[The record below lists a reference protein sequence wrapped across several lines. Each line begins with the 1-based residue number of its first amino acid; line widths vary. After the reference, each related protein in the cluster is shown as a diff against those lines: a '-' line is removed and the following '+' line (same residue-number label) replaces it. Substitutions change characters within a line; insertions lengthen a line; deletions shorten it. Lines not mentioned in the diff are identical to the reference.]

1 MMNILHVLP
10 SMDPAQGGVAQ
21 AVRNTVP
28 ALARLDA
35 SNEVLSFDAPDAAFL
50 GRDGFPIHAI
60 GPARGGYGYCPA
72 LGPWLAANLP
82 RFDAVIAHGLWQHH
96 CAGTWSAIARY
107 RREQATSEV
116 GIGTQTGGASQAG
129 GGAPSPRFYVMPHG
143 MLDPYFQKA
152 PGRRLKAL
160 RNTVFWKL
168 IEARA
173 VNGADGVLF
182 TCAEELNLAREPFR
196 PYHPRQELE
205 VGLGIEAPPAL
216 HAGMAPA
223 FAERCPDV
231 AGRPYLLFLSRLHE
245 KKGADLLIRA
255 YLRLRATHPERTLPA
270 LVMAGPGLDTEYG
283 RELQRLAASQPAG
296 LGDGRSD
303 IHFPGMLGGDAKWG
317 ALYGCQAFVLP
328 SHQENFGI
336 AVVEA
341 MACGRPVLITRQV
354 NIWRECEPGGL
365 VAEDTE
371 PGAYGLLTRWLGL
384 SPPQQQA
391 LGDAA
396 HAAYRANFEV
406 DAAARRL
413 KEALQSGVLE
423 KPSGLPAS
431 SAVS

>member
-1 MMNILHVLP
+1 MLLLHVLA

-28 ALARLDA
+28 ALARQDV

-72 LGPWLAANLP
+72 LQPWLAANLH

-107 RREQATSEV
+107 RRGQATSQV
-116 GIGTQTGGASQAG
+116 DTVAV
-129 GGAPSPRFYVMPHG
+129 PLPRFYVMPHG

-168 IEARA
+168 IEARV

-182 TCAEELNLAREPFR
+182 TCAEELNLAREPFQPYR
-196 PYHPRQELE
+196 PRRELE

-216 HAGMAPA
+216 HANMAPA
-223 FAERCPDV
+223 FSERCPDV

-255 YLRLRATHPERTLPA
+255 YLRLRVTHPEYILPA

-283 RELQRLAASQPAG
+283 HELRRLVASQPAS
-296 LGDGRSD
+296 LGDGKSD
-303 IHFPGMLGGDAKWG
+303 IYFPGMLRGDAKWG

-341 MACGRPVLITRQV
+341 MACGRPVLISRQV

-365 VAEDTE
+365 VAQDTE
-371 PGAYGLLTRWLGL
+371 PGAYDLLTRWLAL
-384 SPPQQQA
+384 SPLQQQA

-396 HAAYRANFEV
+396 YAAYRANFEV
-406 DAAARRL
+406 DEAARRL
-413 KEALQSGVLE
+413 KEALQGEPST
-423 KPSGLPAS
+423 KPAGLPAT

>member
-1 MMNILHVLP
+1 MNILHVLP

-28 ALARLDA
+28 ALARLGV
-35 SNEVLSFDAPDAAFL
+35 SNEVLSFDAVDAAFL

-72 LGPWLAANLP
+72 LKPWLADHLH

-96 CAGTWSAIARY
+96 CAGTWGAIARY
-107 RREQATSEV
+107 RRGST
-116 GIGTQTGGASQAG
+116 ASRAG
-129 GGAPSPRFYVMPHG
+129 SDAPSPRFYVMPHG

-152 PGRRLKAL
+152 PGRRIKAL

-173 VNGADGVLF
+173 VNNADGVLF

-196 PYHPRQELE
+196 PYHPRRELE

-216 HAGMAPA
+216 HTGMAPA
-223 FAERCPDV
+223 FAECCPNV
-231 AGRPYLLFLSRLHE
+231 AGQPYLLFLSRLHE

-255 YLRLRATHPERTLPA
+255 YLRLRVTHPERTLPA

-283 RELQRLAASQPAG
+283 RELQRLAASLPDDAAG
-296 LGDGRSD
+296 TSSSNIGNKTD

-317 ALYGCQAFVLP
+317 ALYGCEAFVLP

-341 MACGRPVLITRQV
+341 MACDRPVLITRQV

-371 PGAYGLLTRWLGL
+371 AGAFDLLTRWLAL
-384 SPPQQQA
+384 SPQQRQK
-391 LGDAA
+391 LGGAA
-396 HAAYRANFEV
+396 QAAYRANFEV
-406 DAAARRL
+406 DEAARRL
-413 KEALQSGVLE
+413 KGAIQGGVSG
-423 KPSGLPAS
+423 KPAGLPAS
-431 SAVS
+431 SAAS

>member
-1 MMNILHVLP
+1 MNILHAIP

-21 AVRNTVP
+21 AVRNMVP
-28 ALARLDA
+28 ALGGLGV
-35 SNEVLSFDAPDAAFL
+35 SNEIMSFDATDAAFL
-50 GRDGFPIHAI
+50 GRDSFPIHAI

-72 LGPWLAANLP
+72 LKPWLTANLH

-96 CAGTWSAIARY
+96 CAGTWSVIVRH
-107 RREQATSEV
+107 RRKLA
-116 GIGTQTGGASQAG
+116 ASQVG
-129 GGAPSPRFYVMPHG
+129 GIVAAPLPRFYVMPHG

-152 PGRRLKAL
+152 PGRYLKAL

-182 TCAEELNLAREPFR
+182 TCTEELNLAREPFR
-196 PYHPRQELE
+196 PYCPRRELE
-205 VGLGIEAPPAL
+205 VGLGIEAPPPLHQNMAL
-216 HAGMAPA
+216 A
-223 FAERCPDV
+223 FAERCSEV

-255 YLRLRATHPERTLPA
+255 YLRLRATHPERILPV

-283 RELQRLAASQPAG
+283 RELQRLATSQAASMGGGQPSI
-296 LGDGRSD
+296 L
-303 IHFPGMLGGDAKWG
+303 FPGMLSGDAKWG
-317 ALYGCQAFVLP
+317 ALYGCEAFVLP

-341 MACGRPVLITRQV
+341 MACGRPVLITRQI
-354 NIWRECEPGGL
+354 NIWRECESGGL

-371 PGAYGLLTRWLGL
+371 AGTLEQLTRWLAL
-384 SPPQQQA
+384 SPQQQRA

-396 HAAYRANFEV
+396 QAAYRVNFEV
-406 DAAARRL
+406 GEAARRL
-413 KEALQSGVLE
+413 KEALKGGGLE
-423 KPSGLPAS
+423 NFSGLPAS
-431 SAVS
+431 SAAS

>member
-1 MMNILHVLP
+1 MQLLHVL
-10 SMDPAQGGVAQ
+10 STMDPAQGGVAQ

-28 ALARLDA
+28 ALARLDV
-35 SNEVLSFDAPDAAFL
+35 SNEVLSFDAFNAAFL
-50 GRDGFPIHAI
+50 GRDNFPIHAI

-72 LGPWLAANLP
+72 LQPWLAANLH

-96 CAGTWSAIARY
+96 CAGTWSAIARH
-107 RREQATSEV
+107 RREQ
-116 GIGTQTGGASQAG
+116 GASQ
-129 GGAPSPRFYVMPHG
+129 GGAVAVPSPRFYVMPHG

-196 PYHPRQELE
+196 PYRPRREIE

-216 HAGMAPA
+216 HADMASA
-223 FAERCPDV
+223 FSEHCPDV

-255 YLRLRATHPERTLPA
+255 YLRLRVTHPEQTLPA

-283 RELQRLAASQPAG
+283 RELQRLAASQPAS
-296 LGDGRSD
+296 LGNGKSD
-303 IHFPGMLGGDAKWG
+303 IYFPGMLSGYAKWG

-365 VAEDTE
+365 VAQDTE
-371 PGAYGLLTRWLGL
+371 PGAYDLLTRWLAL
-384 SPPQQQA
+384 SPLQQQA

-406 DAAARRL
+406 DEAARRL
-413 KEALQSGVLE
+413 KEALQGEASI
-423 KPSGLPAS
+423 KPAGSPAT

>member
-1 MMNILHVLP
+1 
-10 SMDPAQGGVAQ
+10 MDPAQGGVAQ

-28 ALARLDA
+28 ALARLDV

-50 GRDGFPIHAI
+50 GRDSFPIHPI
-60 GPARGGYGYCPA
+60 GPARGGYGYCSA
-72 LGPWLAANLP
+72 LQPWLAANLH

-96 CAGTWSAIARY
+96 CAGTWSAIARH
-107 RREQATSEV
+107 RRGQGTSQGDV
-116 GIGTQTGGASQAG
+116 VAV
-129 GGAPSPRFYVMPHG
+129 PSPRFYVMPHG
-143 MLDPYFQKA
+143 MLDPYFQNA

-160 RNTVFWKL
+160 RNTVFWKF

-196 PYHPRQELE
+196 PYRPQRELE

-216 HAGMAPA
+216 HADMALA
-223 FAERCPDV
+223 FSERCPDV
-231 AGRPYLLFLSRLHE
+231 TGRPYLLFLSRLHE
-245 KKGADLLIRA
+245 KKGADLLIHA
-255 YLRLRATHPERTLPA
+255 YLRLRVTHPEQTLPA

-283 RELQRLAASQPAG
+283 RELQRLAASQSAS
-296 LGDGRSD
+296 LGDGKSD
-303 IHFPGMLGGDAKWG
+303 IYFPGMLSGNAKWG

-365 VAEDTE
+365 VAQDTE
-371 PGAYGLLTRWLGL
+371 PGAYDLLTQWLAL
-384 SPPQQQA
+384 SPLQQQA

-406 DAAARRL
+406 DEAARRL
-413 KEALQSGVLE
+413 KEALQGEASI
-423 KPSGLPAS
+423 KPAGLPAT